1 MAGSF
6 DVLYTDVQNMQNDYA
21 TIRGEID
28 DMIQDLSLDV
38 QGVTGLASFS
48 GSAATKAKTYY
59 QEVHQTYLLPALS
72 ALMGQLATDYAL
84 YYERFM
90 NDPINESVDNARWPH
105 DAMTSYV
112 SDLKGAQSAHLESA
126 ETQLAKATSIL
137 SGLGSYSIPSS
148 SSVRELVS
156 SEVDLTNKT
165 DEGVAENEQYGV
177 SLFTDAG
184 GEFETL
190 AVALSNA
197 MGACTNGVVG
207 MAGYQSGAFSSV
219 LDSSGLREAYNAS
232 VVNQTENA
240 EVTVQSQQDSITQ
253 AQTRIER
260 EAKEAAEQKAWWN
273 VLGTIGSVL
282 TIAGAAVATVATG
295 GASTPLLVLAVAG
308 LTATT
313 VNELSSIGGRMRENA
328 AIRNGNYY
336 TGDNEVLAWGTGEE
350 GQERVDKIQDA
361 QGYLSDVGD
370 SLSDL
375 DEATDFIDKQGN
387 TIGKRTAEYFGDR
400 ADLSL
405 DKGFVN
411 VMNTGTDMLIDQM
424 KDAYADSPEDELIV
438 DGAKFAKNQTLDYV
452 TDHMIPGNKVNPGS
466 VIGAAGEATS
476 IFADYKCDKCD
487 EVLNDCLER
496 TNQLESLRENAG
508 NYTGPMW

>member
-21 TIRGEID
+21 TLRGEID
-28 DMIQDLSLDV
+28 DMIQGLGLNV

-48 GSAATKAKTYY
+48 GSAATKAKAYY

-90 NDPINESVDNARWPH
+90 KDPINESVDNARWPH
-105 DAMTSYV
+105 DAMTSCV

-165 DEGVAENEQYGV
+165 DEGIADNEDYGV

-207 MAGYQSGAFSSV
+207 MAGYQSGSFSSV

-232 VVNQTENA
+232 VANQNENA

-260 EAKEAAEQKAWWN
+260 EAKEAAEEKAWWN

-282 TIAGAAVATVATG
+282 TIVGAGVATVATG
-295 GASTPLLVLAVAG
+295 GASTPLLALAIAG
-308 LTATT
+308 FAATT
-313 VNELSSIGGRMRENA
+313 VNEVSSIGGRMRENA
-328 AIRNGNYY
+328 AILNGNYY

-350 GQERVDKIQDA
+350 GQKTVDEL
-361 QGYLSDVGD
+361 QGYQGDLKDLGGILGDGVQADAYRDEGFYYRAAESDRKTV
-370 SLSDL
+370 
-375 DEATDFIDKQGN
+375 TDAGGYLI
-387 TIGKRTAEYFGDR
+387 
-400 ADLSL
+400 
-405 DKGFVN
+405 DKGFDFVEDQ
-411 VMNTGTDMLIDQM
+411 VDSDEGKLGVKLTKGIVGELYDRKTYVGYSPRGNTSLIG
-424 KDAYADSPEDELIV
+424 L
-438 DGAKFAKNQTLDYV
+438 
-452 TDHMIPGNKVNPGS
+452 
-466 VIGAAGEATS
+466 AGEATS
-476 IFADYKCDKCD
+476 AVADYGCDKCD
-487 EVLNDCLER
+487 EVLDDCLER

-508 NYTGPMW
+508 NYAGPMW